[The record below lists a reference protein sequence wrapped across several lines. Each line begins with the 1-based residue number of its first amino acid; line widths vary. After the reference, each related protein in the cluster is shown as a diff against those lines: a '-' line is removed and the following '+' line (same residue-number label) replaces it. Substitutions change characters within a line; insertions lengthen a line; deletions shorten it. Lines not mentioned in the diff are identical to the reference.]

1 MRAMKDEPDR
11 GSPASLVAIVVG
23 ARRAGD
29 RELERLMRDELR
41 QRYGIRLSFA
51 WPDRGDSGKA
61 VPR

>member
-1 MRAMKDEPDR
+1 MATKKEPDR

-41 QRYGIRLSFA
+41 DRYGIRIAFA
-51 WPDRGDSGKA
+51 QTDRRDDGKA
-61 VPR
+61 VTK

>member
-1 MRAMKDEPDR
+1 M
-11 GSPASLVAIVVG
+11 AIIVG

-51 WPDRGDSGKA
+51 QPDRRDSGKGA
-61 VPR
+61 TR